1 MIPIETIGLFL
12 TASVALALVPGPD
25 NIFVLMQSAIFGR
38 KAGLQVTLGLCT
50 GLIAHTLAV
59 TLGVAVI
66 FQTSALAF
74 NVLKFAG
81 AIYLLYLAVQ
91 AFKSKPVHQKGQQS
105 PSLSWRQLYLRGIIM
120 NATNPKVA
128 IFFLAFLPQF
138 TNPALGSVTTQLLAL
153 GGLFIVSSLLVFGLI
168 AWFSGCLGQWFK
180 ASERAQ
186 VIINRVAGT
195 VFAGLALR
203 LAVSER

>member
-59 TLGVAVI
+59 TLGIAVI

-81 AIYLLYLAVQ
+81 AIYLLYLAFQ
-91 AFKSKPVHQKGQQS
+91 AFKSKSVHQKGQQYS
-105 PSLSWRQLYLRGIIM
+105 SLSWRQLYLRGIIM
-120 NATNPKVA
+120 NTTNPKVA

-138 TNPALGSVTTQLLAL
+138 TNPALGSVTTQILAL

-168 AWFSGCLGQWFK
+168 AWFSGYLGEWFK

-186 VIINRVAGT
+186 VIMTRVAGT

>member
-66 FQTSALAF
+66 FQTSTLAF

-91 AFKSKPVHQKGQQS
+91 AFKSKPAHQEGQQY

-153 GGLFIVSSLLVFGLI
+153 GGLFIASSLLVFGLI
-168 AWFSGCLGQWFK
+168 AWFSGYLGEWFK

-186 VIINRVAGT
+186 VIMNRVAGT

-203 LAVSER
+203 LVVSER